1 VKIGSN
7 NIDASLFVIRAT
19 DYRMDIV

>member
-7 NIDASLFVIRAT
+7 NIDASLFVIKAT